1 MATITISL
9 PESLKAFIEDQV
21 SREGFGTV
29 SEYLR
34 SLVRDEQKR
43 TAQTRIESLL
53 LEGLQSEAS
62 EMTAEDWTDIRNE
75 VRQRQLKRM
84 TGGA

>member
-9 PESLKAFIEDQV
+9 PDSLKAFIDEQV
-21 SREGFGTV
+21 SQEGFGTV

-34 SLVRDEQKR
+34 ALVRDKQKR
-43 TAQTRIESLL
+43 TAQTRLESLL

-62 EMTAEDWTDIRNE
+62 EMTEDDWKDIREE
-75 VRQRQLKRM
+75 VRQRRERRII
-84 TGGA
+84 GGK

>member
-1 MATITISL
+1 MPTITISL
-9 PESLKAFIEDQV
+9 PESLKAFIEEEV

-43 TAQTRIESLL
+43 KAQIRLESLL
-53 LEGLQSEAS
+53 MEGLQSDAS
-62 EMTAEDWTDIRNE
+62 EMTNEDWAAIREE
-75 VRQRQLKRM
+75 VRRRMQKRRS
-84 TGGA
+84 GA

>member
-9 PESLKAFIEDQV
+9 PESLKAFIEEQV

-34 SLVRDEQKR
+34 ALVRDEQKR
-43 TAQTRIESLL
+43 TAQTRLESLL
-53 LEGLQSEAS
+53 LEGLQSEAA
-62 EMTAEDWTDIRNE
+62 EMTKDDWADIRKE
-75 VRQRQLKRM
+75 VRQRRQRRM
-84 TGGA
+84 TGGK